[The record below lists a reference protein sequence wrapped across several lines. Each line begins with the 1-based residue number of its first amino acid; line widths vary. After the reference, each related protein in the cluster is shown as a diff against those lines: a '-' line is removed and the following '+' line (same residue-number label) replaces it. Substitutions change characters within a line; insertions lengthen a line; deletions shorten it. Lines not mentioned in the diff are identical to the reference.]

1 MKARDV
7 MISPVITVTPQ
18 TSVRDVAQLFLE
30 RRISG
35 APVLNDDGKLVGVV
49 SEGDLLHRS
58 EAGTERRRSWWL
70 GLLTQKETLA
80 GDYIREHGH
89 SVADVMSHRVITA
102 SPETSVREI
111 ARLLEQNR
119 IKRVPIVE
127 GGELVGIVS
136 RANLIQ
142 AVASAPRELEIPPS
156 DQLIRERLMADL
168 RKQPWAQLGVINIT
182 AADGVVGLWGIV
194 DSETE
199 RKALKV
205 AAESIPGVIAVDD
218 HLIMRP
224 YAE

>member
-30 RRISG
+30 KRISG
-35 APVLNDDGKLVGVV
+35 APVLNDERKLVGVV
-49 SEGDLLHRS
+49 SEGDLLHRN
-58 EAGTERRRSWWL
+58 EAGTGRRRSWWL
-70 GLLTQKETLA
+70 SLLTQKGTLA
-80 GDYIREHGH
+80 AEYIQEHGR

-102 SPETSVREI
+102 SPETPVREI
-111 ARLLEQNR
+111 ARLLEKNR

-127 GGELVGIVS
+127 NDELVGIVS

-142 AVASAPRELEIPPS
+142 AVASAPRELEILPS
-156 DQLIRERLMADL
+156 DQLVRAKLIADL
-168 RKQPWAQLGVINIT
+168 QNQPWAQLGVINIT
-182 AADGVVGLWGIV
+182 VTDGVVGLWGIV
-194 DSETE
+194 DGETE

-224 YAE
+224 FAE

>member
-30 RRISG
+30 RSISG
-35 APVLNDDGKLVGVV
+35 APVLNEQRKLVGMV

-58 EAGTERRRSWWL
+58 EAGTGRRRSWWL
-70 GLLTQKETLA
+70 GLITQRETLA
-80 GDYIREHGH
+80 GEYVREHGH
-89 SVADVMSHRVITA
+89 SVADVMSHNVVVA
-102 SPETSVREI
+102 SPETPVREI
-111 ARLLEQNR
+111 ARVLEKNR

-127 GGELVGIVS
+127 NGELVGIVS

-142 AVASAPRELEIPPS
+142 AVASAPRELEINPS
-156 DQLIRERLMADL
+156 DQLIRDKLTADL
-168 RKQPWAQLGVINIT
+168 RSQPWAKLGLINIT
-182 AADGVVGLWGIV
+182 VADGVVRLWGIV

-205 AAESIPGVIAVDD
+205 AAESVPGVIAVDD
-218 HLIMRP
+218 HLMMRP
-224 YAE
+224 FGV